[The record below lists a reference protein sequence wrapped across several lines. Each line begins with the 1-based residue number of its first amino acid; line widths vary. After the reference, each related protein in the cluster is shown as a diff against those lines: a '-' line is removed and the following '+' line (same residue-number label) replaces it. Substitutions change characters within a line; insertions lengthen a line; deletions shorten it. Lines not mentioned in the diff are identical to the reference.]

1 MISKQIKSKE
11 RVAENGEVF
20 TNEREVNA
28 MLDMVKQETERIES
42 RFLEP
47 ACGNGN
53 FLVAILKKKLSRALS
68 IGENIDRLFVIAVS
82 SIYGV
87 DIQEDNVL
95 ESRNRML
102 NIMTQAYKSHIGIEM
117 PSCVVN
123 AVSSIL
129 KRNIICGNM
138 LTAESA
144 DGQPLILCEWD
155 IKDSGYVICKEYHFS
170 DLIEANGEC
179 NKYISKHRYSWL
191 VEERVKVA

>member
-1 MISKQIKSKE
+1 MSAQIKSRK
-11 RVAENGEVF
+11 RVADFGEVY
-20 TNEREVNA
+20 TAQKQVND
-28 MLDMVKQETERIES
+28 MLALLPDDMPLES
-42 RFLEP
+42 TYLEP

-53 FLVAILKKKLSRALS
+53 FLATILKKKLNKALS
-68 IGENIDRLFVIAVS
+68 IGDNIDRLFVIAVS

-102 NIMTQAYKSHIGIEM
+102 HIMTQAYKSHIGMEM

-129 KRNIICGNM
+129 KQNIICGNT

-144 DGQPLILCEWD
+144 DGQPLTFCEWE

-191 VEERVKVA
+191 VKKRAKVA